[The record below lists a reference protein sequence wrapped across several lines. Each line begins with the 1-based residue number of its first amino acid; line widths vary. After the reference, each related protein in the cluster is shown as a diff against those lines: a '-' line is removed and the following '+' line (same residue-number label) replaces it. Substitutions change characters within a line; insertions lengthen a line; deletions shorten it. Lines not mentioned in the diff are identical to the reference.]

1 MGIIKAVTTAVG
13 GALADQWLEAVEPD
27 DMGDRT
33 VFVRGVQVRRGKGSN
48 TKGSS
53 DIVSDGSVIHV
64 YPNQFMMLVDGGK
77 IVDYTAEEG
86 YYKVSHS
93 SMPSMFNGQFGEA
106 LKESFNRIRFGGVTP
121 GAQKVYY
128 VNLQEIKG
136 IKFGTRNPVNY
147 FDNFYNAELFLRAH
161 GTYSIKVTDP
171 IKFYAEVIPKN
182 ADHVEIDSI
191 NEQYLSEFLEAL
203 QTSINQ
209 MSADGTRISYV
220 TSRSRELGQYMAQT
234 LDEEWTRMRGMEIQ
248 AVGIDSITYDED
260 SQNLLNLRNRGAL
273 MSDPSIREGYVQT
286 TIAEGLKNAGSNDSG
301 AMAGFMGMGMGMQ
314 MGGGFMGAASNTNM
328 QQMQMNQAP
337 GQMPGNTGMPGMGG
351 HPTGGQPAGNQPMG
365 GQPAGGQPMGGQPMG
380 NLSMG
385 NQPSGVQPAGSQWA
399 VPNQM
404 AGMQPGSAGM
414 AGQMPGTQPGS
425 AWTCPGCG
433 TSNTGKF
440 CGECGHPRPDTPW
453 TCACGNINTGKFCSE
468 CGKPRP

>member
-248 AVGIDSITYDED
+248 AVGIASITYDEE
-260 SQNLLNLRNRGAL
+260 SQNLINLRNRGAM

-337 GQMPGNTGMPGMGG
+337 GQMSGNTGMPGMGG
-351 HPTGGQPAGNQPMG
+351 HPTGS
-365 GQPAGGQPMGGQPMG
+365 QPMGGQPMG
-380 NLSMG
+380 NQPMG

-404 AGMQPGSAGM
+404 AGTQPGSAGM

-453 TCACGNINTGKFCSE
+453 TCACGNMNTGKFCSE

>member
-248 AVGIDSITYDED
+248 AVGIASITYDEE
-260 SQNLLNLRNRGAL
+260 SQNLINLRNKGA
-273 MSDPSIREGYVQT
+273 MMGDPGIREGYVQS
-286 TIAEGLKNAGSNDSG
+286 TIAEGLKNAGSNSAG
-301 AMAGFMGMGMGMQ
+301 SLAGFMGMGFGMQ
-314 MGGGFMGAASNTNM
+314 TGGGFMGAASNTNM
-328 QQMQMNQAP
+328 QQMQNQGNWSAAGAQQAGMNPGPGAPAGARQTGMDPGPGAP
-337 GQMPGNTGMPGMGG
+337 GGTARAGMNPGVGA
-351 HPTGGQPAGNQPMG
+351 PAGTAQ
-365 GQPAGGQPMGGQPMG
+365 
-380 NLSMG
+380 
-385 NQPSGVQPAGSQWA
+385 SGVNPGAGAPVGTAQS
-399 VPNQM
+399 
-404 AGMQPGSAGM
+404 GMNPG
-414 AGQMPGTQPGS
+414 PGTAG
-425 AWTCPGCG
+425 WYCPNCG
-433 TSNTGKF
+433 TPNSGKF
-440 CGECGHPRPDTPW
+440 CSECGNPRPAADW
-453 TCACGNINTGKFCSE
+453 TCSCGTVNSGKFCSE

>member
-248 AVGIDSITYDED
+248 AVGIASITYDEE
-260 SQNLLNLRNRGAL
+260 SQNLINLRNRGAM

-351 HPTGGQPAGNQPMG
+351 HPMGGQPAGNQPMG
-365 GQPAGGQPMGGQPMG
+365 GQPAGGQPMGG
-380 NLSMG
+380 
-385 NQPSGVQPAGSQWA
+385 QPSGVQPAGSQWA